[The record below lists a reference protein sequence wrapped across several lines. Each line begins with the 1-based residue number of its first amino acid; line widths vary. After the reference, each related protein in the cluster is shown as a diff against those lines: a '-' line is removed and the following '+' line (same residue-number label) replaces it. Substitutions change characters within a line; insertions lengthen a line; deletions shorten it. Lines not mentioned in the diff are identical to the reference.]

1 VSHATVRAILEGR
14 LNTWATGTALRVA
27 WENVPFSPAQGETYV
42 RAFMLP
48 AETVSQDL
56 KGDHRR
62 YLGVFQVSIVTPIN
76 SGPGAALA
84 LVDSLNTQF
93 PMNGRYTSGAVTV
106 QIVGPASPA
115 PAIQEESNFVIP
127 VSIRYRCDT
136 I

>member
-1 VSHATVRAILEGR
+1 MSHSAVRSILESR
-14 LNTWATGTALRVA
+14 LASWATTNTINVA
-27 WENVPFSPAQGETYV
+27 WENVPYSPTQGETYV
-42 RAFMLP
+42 RAFLLP

-115 PAIQEESNFVIP
+115 PAIQEESHFVIP
-127 VSIRYRCDT
+127 VSLRYRCDT

>member
-1 VSHATVRAILEGR
+1 MSHATVRAILEAR
-14 LNTWATGTALRVA
+14 LNTWAATRPVRVA
-27 WENVPFSPAQGETYV
+27 WENVPFSPAQGETYL

-62 YLGVFQVSIVTPIN
+62 FLGIFQVSIVTPIN
-76 SGPGAALA
+76 AGPGAALA
-84 LVDSLNTQF
+84 LVDALNTHF
-93 PMNGRYTSGAVTV
+93 PMNGRYTSGSVTV

-115 PAIQEESNFVIP
+115 PAIQEESHFIIP